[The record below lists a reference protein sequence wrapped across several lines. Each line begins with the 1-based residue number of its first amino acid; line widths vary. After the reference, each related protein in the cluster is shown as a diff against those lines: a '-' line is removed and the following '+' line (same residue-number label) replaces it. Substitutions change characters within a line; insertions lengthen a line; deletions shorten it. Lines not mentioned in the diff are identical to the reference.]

1 MAAFWQTYG
10 WVVLGL
16 TAGAGWGM
24 SYILYEKLLLRFP
37 IPLVMFLTGAASF
50 AFFGLVAWS
59 RGHFAEIKT
68 ITSSPAIVWG
78 FIGVVVLNILAN
90 TSILT
95 AVNMSNASRAAFLEI
110 SYPLF
115 SLLFAYLI
123 FKEIQLSAL
132 GMVGGGFIVLGTIIM
147 VYAGK

>member
-24 SYILYEKLLLRFP
+24 SYLLYEKILLKFP
-37 IPLVMFLTGAASF
+37 VSLVMFITGSVTL
-50 AFFGLVAWS
+50 AFFGALSWW
-59 RGHFAEIKT
+59 RGHLGEIKT
-68 ITSSPAIVWG
+68 ITAEPTIWLG
-78 FIGVVVLNILAN
+78 FLGVVVLNIIAN
-90 TSILT
+90 VSILT
-95 AVNMSNASRAAFLEI
+95 AVGMSNASRAAFLEI

-123 FKEIQLSAL
+123 FREMQLTPL
-132 GMVGGGFIVLGTIIM
+132 GMVGGGLILAGTIVM